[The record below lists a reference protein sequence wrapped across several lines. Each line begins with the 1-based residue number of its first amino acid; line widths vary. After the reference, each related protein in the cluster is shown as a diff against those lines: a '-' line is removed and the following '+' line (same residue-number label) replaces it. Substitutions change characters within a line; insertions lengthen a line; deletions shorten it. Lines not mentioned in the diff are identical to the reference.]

1 MVTMIEFK
9 INDTI
14 KNIKNDKI
22 GYINSIFKDNNLSSS
37 NILYGVIYFGN
48 NEYEI
53 INSIDIKHFINKKET
68 I

>member
-37 NILYGVIYFGN
+37 NILYGVIYFCN